1 MKNSYKYLIIIVLVG
16 LGFVACDKIEPPY
29 KQGSDGPAVEQTRKV
44 LLEDYTGHTCV
55 NCPTAAKKAVELVN
69 LYEGKLI
76 LMAIHAGYFAEPKA
90 APFNNDYRTEAGNA
104 WDTFFGMS
112 AAGNPI
118 GMVNRQKT
126 QGVYTVENGDWGSSV
141 AAIIED
147 KASIQLEIVTDY
159 NATNRSLK
167 VDLQAKITQT
177 LDPALKIIACVV
189 EDSIV
194 SAQRNND
201 TSLGGATITDYVHR
215 HVLRESLNGSWGED
229 LAMAGQST
237 TGAEF
242 TKSYTNSLSSIYNVS
257 HVSIIAFVYNADTY
271 EILQVEEKHIQK

>member
-1 MKNSYKYLIIIVLVG
+1 MKNSYKNLIIIVLVG

-29 KQGSDGPAVEQTRKV
+29 KQGTDGPVAEQTRKV

-69 LYEGKLI
+69 LYQGKLI
-76 LMAIHAGYFAEPKA
+76 LMAIHAGYFAEPKT
-90 APFNNDYRTEAGNA
+90 APFDADYRTEAGNA

-118 GMVNRQKT
+118 GMVNRQKS

-141 AAIIED
+141 AAVIED
-147 KASIQLEIVTDY
+147 KASIQLEVVTDY
-159 NATNRSLK
+159 NTANRSLK
-167 VDLQAKITQT
+167 VDLKAKITQA
-177 LDPALKIIACVV
+177 LDPALKVIACVV

-201 TSLGGATITDYVHR
+201 ASLGGATIPDYVHR
-215 HVLRESLNGSWGED
+215 HMLRESLNGSWGED

-242 TKSYTNSLSSIYNVS
+242 TKSYTNSLSSVYNIE
-257 HVSIIAFVYNADTY
+257 HVSIIVFVYNADTY
-271 EILQVEEKHIQK
+271 EILQVEEKHIQE